1 MWLTLSLYHGM
12 VWFDFIVCNI
22 QQAQYKPWLTH
33 LPMDKKAAILANDIF
48 KCVFLNQ
55 YFIIPIQVSLIFVPM
70 SPVCQRPRPRLLA
83 NLSNTAS
90 GLGYGWIST
99 SIWISRMYFTHSCI
113 LLISLMAVS
122 SNCRWTMA
130 CVFNMMASSNGNIFA
145 RYWPFVRGIHRSPF
159 PSQRPVTWSFGVFFD
174 LRLKKRL
181 SKQSRRWWFGTP
193 SCSLWRHC
201 ND

>member
-12 VWFDFIVCNI
+12 VWFHFIVCNI

-33 LPMDKKAAILANDIF
+33 LPMDKMAAILANDIF

-83 NLSNTAS
+83 SLSNTAS

-99 SIWISRMYFTHSCI
+99 SIWISRMQFTHPCI
-113 LLISLMAVS
+113 FLISSMAVS

-130 CVFNMMASSNGNIFA
+130 CVFNMMASSNGNIF
-145 RYWPFVRGIHRSPF
+145 RVTGLLCGEFTGHHCPHKGQWRGA
-159 PSQRPVTWSFGVFFD
+159 
-174 LRLKKRL
+174 LA
-181 SKQSRRWWFGTP
+181 
-193 SCSLWRHC
+193 CSLICVWRKGWV
-201 ND
+201 NNRDAGD